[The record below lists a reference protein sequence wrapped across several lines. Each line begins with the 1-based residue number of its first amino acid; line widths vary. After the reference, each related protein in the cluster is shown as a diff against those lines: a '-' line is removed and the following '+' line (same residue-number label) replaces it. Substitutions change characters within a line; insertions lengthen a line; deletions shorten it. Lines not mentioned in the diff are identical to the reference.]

1 MLNHAWQIL
10 ILVSK
15 FNSCLVNITFA
26 YPVLFILALYCIV
39 DGSEIIFQQNVF
51 LKSIRFQV
59 MGVNL
64 LPNIEK
70 LGFFGN
76 KWATS

>member
-15 FNSCLVNITFA
+15 FNSCLVNIAFA

-64 LPNIEK
+64 LPNIEI
-70 LGFFGN
+70 LGFLE
-76 KWATS
+76 